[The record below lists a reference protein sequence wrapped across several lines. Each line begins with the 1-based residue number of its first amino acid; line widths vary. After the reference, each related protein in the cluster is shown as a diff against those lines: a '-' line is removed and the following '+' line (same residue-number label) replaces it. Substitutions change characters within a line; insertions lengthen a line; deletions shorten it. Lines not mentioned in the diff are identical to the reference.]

1 MRANTSIRLFASL
14 PVSCAGGAE
23 ILGLP
28 VTGLSSLSDMDGLL
42 LRIGALLRH
51 WITALSAARRLQGH
65 AGGVE
70 HGIAAQHWSVRA
82 AKGSINKD
90 RTSVVEGKSV
100 SVRVDLGG
108 SRSIQTTRPNNMQ

>member
-14 PVSCAGGAE
+14 PVSCAGGAA

-82 AKGSINKD
+82 ATGSINKPE
-90 RTSVVEGKSV
+90 TLALSHEVG
-100 SVRVDLGG
+100 
-108 SRSIQTTRPNNMQ
+108 TRELPQSLLRPS